1 MRTLAFT
8 PRSDRR
14 GRHDV
19 VATSSR
25 GERRGFQIGPRIRI
39 GGTVGKIGQNVK
51 NTVTH
56 AATDIGHTVGSV
68 ASNPWVQGLT
78 EAALMASGV
87 GAPAAAAIMAAEKG
101 GGALLKK
108 GGNIGDAVKGG
119 VTGAAMGYGG
129 AKVGGLLRSS
139 LGIGSQVP
147 LSGAMGGGGGAAGD
161 VIGGDAS
168 GIPGI
173 GADGNVVDP
182 STGLPAGGGG
192 SSWWDKAKSVF
203 GGAKD
208 AIAGGKGSPL
218 DKVLAGA
225 GLVSSY
231 LDKKRQED
239 LQNKGL
245 AYATDSYSERAPL
258 RQFGLSMLQ
267 PGATVSSPTAS
278 SSAGSRIPATQ
289 SLLDAA
295 NKPTQSGGAY

>member
-1 MRTLAFT
+1 MRTLAT
-8 PRSDRR
+8 LPRSARR
-14 GRHDV
+14 GRSDV

-25 GERRGFQIGPRIRI
+25 GERRGFQIGPKIRI
-39 GGTVGKIGQNVK
+39 GGSVGKIGQNVK
-51 NTVTH
+51 NAVVKGVK
-56 AATDIGHTVGSV
+56 DEGHFVGKV

-78 EAALMASGV
+78 EAALVASGV

-101 GGALLKK
+101 GGALLKP

-119 VTGAAMGYGG
+119 ATGAVMGYGG
-129 AKVGGLLRSS
+129 AKLGGLARSA
-139 LGIGSQVP
+139 LNLGSQVP
-147 LSGAMGGGGGAAGD
+147 LGGAGGAAGD

-173 GADGNVVDP
+173 GADGGVVDP

-208 AIAGGKGSPL
+208 AIAGGKGSGL

-245 AYATDSYSERAPL
+245 GFATDSYNERAPL
-258 RQFGLSMLQ
+258 RQFGLSMLT
-267 PGATVSSPTAS
+267 PGATVASPTAS
-278 SSAGSRIPATQ
+278 ASAGSRIPASQ
-289 SLLDAA
+289 ALLDAA
-295 NKPTQSGGAY
+295 KQTGGSY